1 MSIVTTETRRRSHAE
16 LVLILG
22 SLSAFASLSIDMYL
36 PSLPTL
42 ERVFEVSP
50 AAVQFTLTTFFLGF
64 ALGQAIYGPVAD
76 RFGRKPPLYVSLTL
90 FSAASAGCALAP
102 TVGGLAALR
111 FVQAIGACAGG
122 VISRAMV
129 RDLFPPEETRRVY
142 STLMLVTGVAPIAA
156 PLLGGFIL
164 VGVGWAAI
172 FWTLAG
178 LGMACLAAVH
188 FRLPE
193 SHDHDAVRPL
203 HLGTILATYGR
214 LLRDRSFLGNALVG
228 GFSLAG
234 VFAYIAGS
242 PFVFIK
248 LYGLP
253 ADRYGW
259 LFGANSL
266 GLVAAAQ
273 VNGRLLHGVS
283 PRKVMVA
290 AGLAQGLAG
299 LLLVAAARTGAFGIA
314 GLIVPLF
321 AYLMALGFIAPNAT
335 ALAMAPHGRVAG
347 AASALLGTL
356 QFTLAAIAPVAVGAF
371 EGSGAT
377 PMAIVVAACGALG
390 LLMNGLIPAA
400 KPLDT
405 TDRDGDA

>member
-1 MSIVTTETRRRSHAE
+1 MSIVTTETRRRHAE

-42 ERVFEVSP
+42 ERAFAVSP

-178 LGMACLAAVH
+178 LGIACLAAVH

-193 SHDHDAVRPL
+193 SHGRDAIRPL

-214 LLRDRSFLGNALVG
+214 LLSDRSFLGNALVG

-283 PRKVMVA
+283 LRKVMVA
-290 AGLAQGLAG
+290 AGLAQCLAG
-299 LLLVAAARTGAFGIA
+299 LLLAAAARTGAFGIA

-371 EGSGAT
+371 AGSGAT

>member
-1 MSIVTTETRRRSHAE
+1 MSIVTTETRRSHAE

-42 ERVFEVSP
+42 ERAFEVSP

-129 RDLFPPEETRRVY
+129 RDLFPLEETRRVY

-193 SHDHDAVRPL
+193 SHDRDAVRPL

-290 AGLAQGLAG
+290 AGLAQCLAG

-347 AASALLGTL
+347 SASALLGTL
-356 QFTLAAIAPVAVGAF
+356 QFTLAAIAPVAVGALA
-371 EGSGAT
+371 GSGAM
-377 PMAIVVAACGALG
+377 PMAAVVAACGTLG

>member
-1 MSIVTTETRRRSHAE
+1 M
-16 LVLILG
+16 
-22 SLSAFASLSIDMYL
+22 
-36 PSLPTL
+36 
-42 ERVFEVSP
+42 
-50 AAVQFTLTTFFLGF
+50 
-64 ALGQAIYGPVAD
+64 
-76 RFGRKPPLYVSLTL
+76 
-90 FSAASAGCALAP
+90 
-102 TVGGLAALR
+102 
-111 FVQAIGACAGG
+111 
-122 VISRAMV
+122 
-129 RDLFPPEETRRVY
+129 
-142 STLMLVTGVAPIAA
+142 
-156 PLLGGFIL
+156 
-164 VGVGWAAI
+164 
-172 FWTLAG
+172 
-178 LGMACLAAVH
+178 
-188 FRLPE
+188 
-193 SHDHDAVRPL
+193 
-203 HLGTILATYGR
+203 
-214 LLRDRSFLGNALVG
+214 G

-299 LLLVAAARTGAFGIA
+299 LLLAAAARTGAFGIA